1 MKYISYLLFF
11 AFVAA
16 LIFFL
21 KNALEPDNE
30 PVYITGSDKCGE
42 CHSLRNMGD
51 QYTVWKNSRHSKAY
65 NVLLSSK
72 AKDFA
77 AKNGLNPPETEEKC
91 LKCHTTEFSLKGT
104 LKGDYYNITEG
115 VGCESCHGAGSKYS
129 PAWIMKSENSFV
141 SFGGIK
147 GDINTCKPCHFEKG
161 NKEQLLKDDVCPFQI
176 NDFDYKIAVEKIEH
190 KLSKDLK

>member
-30 PVYITGSDKCGE
+30 PLFITGTDKCGE
-42 CHSLRNMGD
+42 CHGLKNNGD
-51 QYTVWKNSRHSKAY
+51 QYSVWKNSRHSEAY
-65 NVLLSSK
+65 NVLISSK

-77 AKNGLNPPETEEKC
+77 VKNGLKSPEIEEKC

-104 LKGDYYNITEG
+104 LKGEYYNITEG

-129 PAWIMKSENSFV
+129 PAEVMKTESAFIK
-141 SFGGIK
+141 FGGIK
-147 GDINTCKPCHFEKG
+147 GDKNTCKPCHSEKG
-161 NKEQLLKDDVCPFQI
+161 NKEQVLKDDLCPFQE
-176 NDFDYKIAVEKIEH
+176 NDFDYQSAVDKIEH
-190 KLSKDLK
+190 KLNKDLK